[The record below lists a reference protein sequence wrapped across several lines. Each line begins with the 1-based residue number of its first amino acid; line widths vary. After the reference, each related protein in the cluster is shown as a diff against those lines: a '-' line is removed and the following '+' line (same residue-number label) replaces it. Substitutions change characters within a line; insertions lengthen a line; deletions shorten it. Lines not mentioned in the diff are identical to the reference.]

1 MNHKIVLSG
10 YYGFSNAGD
19 EAMLY
24 SIIRSLQ
31 ITFQN
36 PEITVISGNPKATK
50 EEFEVKTYF
59 PFFSD
64 ALLIISFNVS
74 DIASRNSY

>member
-36 PEITVISGNPKATK
+36 RR
-50 EEFEVKTYF
+50 
-59 PFFSD
+59 
-64 ALLIISFNVS
+64 LLLSQGIRKQRKKNLK
-74 DIASRNSY
+74 